1 MASSPKR
8 ITRKDIRR
16 PDQFVTLTGKI
27 LHLASAYRTQSIVC
41 LALLL
46 ALLLGLW
53 GWDSY
58 RQRQNRLAARE
69 YSRAM
74 SLYRSAK
81 YTEAIDAFDKVKGYS
96 SSSYSSFS
104 LLYQANSYIAAGDS
118 AKATEAVQEL
128 LLRERKDTF
137 LRQIALLTLG
147 SFQEKAGRCK
157 EAVSN
162 FAAAESIA
170 GPFKDEAL
178 LGKARCSIQNQ
189 DLKEALNAY
198 RQYLTGFPAS
208 ERANEITLRVQ
219 EIEAKIAAGAG
230 K

>member
-46 ALLLGLW
+46 AILLGLW

-81 YTEAIDAFDKVKGYS
+81 YTEAIGAFDKVKRYS
-96 SSSYSSFS
+96 SSSYSRFS
-104 LLYQANSYIAAGDS
+104 LLYQANSYMSAGEPTKAA
-118 AKATEAVQEL
+118 AAIEEL
-128 LLRERKDTF
+128 LQKERKDTF
-137 LRQIALLTLG
+137 VRQLALLTLG

-178 LGKARCSIQNQ
+178 LAKARCSIQNQ

-198 RQYLTGFPAS
+198 RQYLTGFPAY

-219 EIEAKIAAGAG
+219 EIEGKIAAGAG

>member
-1 MASSPKR
+1 SSPKR

-16 PDQFVTLTGKI
+16 PDQFVALTGKI
-27 LHLASAYRTQSIVC
+27 VHLASAYRTQSIVC

-46 ALLLGLW
+46 AVLLGLW

-74 SLYRSAK
+74 SLYRSGK
-81 YTEAIDAFDKVKGYS
+81 YTEAIDAFVQVKRYN

-128 LLRERKDTF
+128 LQRERKDTF

-178 LGKARCSIQNQ
+178 LAKARCSIQNQ
-189 DLKEALNAY
+189 DFKEGLNAY
-198 RQYLTGFPAS
+198 RQYLTAFPAS

-219 EIEAKIAAGAG
+219 EIEGKIAAGAG

>member
-27 LHLASAYRTQSIVC
+27 LHLASAYRTRSIVC

-46 ALLLGLW
+46 AVLLGLW

-74 SLYRSAK
+74 SLYRSGK
-81 YTEAIDAFDKVKGYS
+81 YTEAIDAFVQVKRYNS
-96 SSSYSSFS
+96 SAYGSFS

-128 LLRERKDTF
+128 LQRERKDTF

-178 LGKARCSIQNQ
+178 LAKARCSIQNQ
-189 DLKEALNAY
+189 DFKEGLNAY
-198 RQYLTGFPAS
+198 RQYLTSFPGS

-219 EIEAKIAAGAG
+219 EIEGKIAAGGG